1 MEELASLGA
10 SVYTCARNKDELERS
25 LSDWEDQ
32 GLEITGSV
40 CNVSS
45 EADRERL
52 IDNVNSVFNGK
63 LNILVS

>member
-10 SVYTCARNKDELERS
+10 AVYTCARNEDELERS
-25 LSDWEDQ
+25 LRDWEDQ
-32 GLEITGSV
+32 GLEITGLV